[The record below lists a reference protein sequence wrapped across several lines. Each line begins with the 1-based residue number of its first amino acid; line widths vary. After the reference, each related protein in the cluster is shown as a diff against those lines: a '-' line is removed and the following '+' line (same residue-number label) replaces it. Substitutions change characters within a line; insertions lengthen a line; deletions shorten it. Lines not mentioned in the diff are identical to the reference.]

1 MKLSSFHLNLPAS
14 AERRERDLPPPDRK
28 PSEDDGPSPRSVPKP
43 GEDNE
48 LLRRLRKVDPDQ
60 ARKYRQRS
68 GE

>member
-1 MKLSSFHLNLPAS
+1 MKLSSLNLNPPAS

-28 PSEDDGPSPRSVPKP
+28 RVDDDGPAPRSVPKP

-48 LLRRLRKVDPDQ
+48 LLRRLRKVNPDQ